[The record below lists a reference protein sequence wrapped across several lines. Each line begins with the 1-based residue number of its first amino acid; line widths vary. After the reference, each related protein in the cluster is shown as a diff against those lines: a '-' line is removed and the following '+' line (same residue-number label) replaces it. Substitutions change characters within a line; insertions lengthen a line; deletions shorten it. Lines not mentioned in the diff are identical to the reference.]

1 MSTVSRCLFLFQA
14 FRKFDEM
21 NGKLT
26 EQLRKLAKQ
35 VVNLLAPLIFYLFI
49 MHGSLLY
56 FLGIYLILR
65 SVYETDSSE

>member
-1 MSTVSRCLFLFQA
+1 MFVSQA

-35 VVNLLAPLIFYLFI
+35 VVLHPPPN
-49 MHGSLLY
+49 
-56 FLGIYLILR
+56 
-65 SVYETDSSE
+65 TDTH

>member
-1 MSTVSRCLFLFQA
+1 MKA

-35 VVNLLAPLIFYLFI
+35 VVHLLQLSSDLQLTPQFRNMTASDSFI
-49 MHGSLLY
+49 Y
-56 FLGIYLILR
+56 
-65 SVYETDSSE
+65 